1 MFPCPLRL
9 SGSGGLLYLIPM
21 SGRESVGVEAY
32 LVPML
37 PETQD
42 VGHALQAHDEA
53 LLREVTLGQEV
64 LVDVILKAP
73 SGPWPH
79 GHVTLRWSGPPK

>member
-1 MFPCPLRL
+1 MTPWLVRE
-9 SGSGGLLYLIPM
+9 LL
-21 SGRESVGVEAY
+21 GAEAY

-53 LLREVTLGQEV
+53 LFREVVLREEV
-64 LVDVILKAP
+64 LVDVVL
-73 SGPWPH
+73 
-79 GHVTLRWSGPPK
+79 